1 MLMEYF
7 GGSAN
12 TAFEIQNLLKHLKSK
27 MYDLEIII
35 KLISPGSI
43 PTTGSGFGS
52 GC

>member
-1 MLMEYF
+1 
-7 GGSAN
+7 
-12 TAFEIQNLLKHLKSK
+12 

-52 GC
+52 GCWSTSTELT